1 MSLTKSLNI
10 NIKNSGLALALM
22 IGSSLITS
30 QLAFYHSPLV
40 SATDTVINAQVCQ
53 DGLKTASL
61 VSTTP
66 AHNESIRT
74 SNVNYKIR
82 TDWANFLTVKLNG
95 NPVFNQAIAYQAGVE
110 TNVPLNNLLASPQT
124 NTLTIEIKGGCPEQT
139 ITQTTNLIFLADILN
154 YTKQNT
160 KNRSPELQG
169 EVNNPDLEVRVY
181 IQGRSGFFRA
191 INHRNGKWTLPAGTI
206 TPDLEDGVYDIRIES
221 YNTTTSQV
229 VMTKSF
235 PRSLTIDNDPPSG
248 GINDD
253 KKDSTSEDRSPEIS
267 GKVDDPNAKV
277 KIEINGKE
285 YDAINNGDGTWSLP
299 KGSIDNLANGKYDI
313 KIKIIDQAGNVSES
327 NATININAKNSLG
340 FLIPPNTGYLRI
352 GRTNIPSW
360 LIYLIIIATASGIF
374 IKRKQT
380 NKS

>member
-1 MSLTKSLNI
+1 MSLTKNLNI
-10 NIKNSGLALALM
+10 DIKNKHLAIFIISALALGC
-22 IGSSLITS
+22 INQTWLHNV
-30 QLAFYHSPLV
+30 A
-40 SATDTVINAQVCQ
+40 SANQTTINAQVCQ
-53 DGLKTASL
+53 GGQQTPNL
-61 VSTTP
+61 VSTNP
-66 AHNESIRT
+66 ANGAITRT
-74 SNVNYKIR
+74 NHLNYVIR
-82 TDWANFLTVKLNG
+82 TDWASNLTVRLNG
-95 NPVFNQAIAYQAGVE
+95 TQVFSQNLNYQAGLE
-110 TNVPLNNLLASPQT
+110 TIIPINSLLAHPQV
-124 NTLTIEIKGGCPEQT
+124 NQIEIDIKGGCPEST
-139 ITQTTNLIFLADILN
+139 ITRSQTLIFQADILSLSETH
-154 YTKQNT
+154 TKS
-160 KNRSPELQG
+160 RSPELNG
-169 EVNNPDLEVRVY
+169 DVNNPDLEVRVY

-221 YNTTTSQV
+221 YNTNTSQV
-229 VMTKSF
+229 VITKSF
-235 PRSLTIDNDPPSG
+235 PRGLTIDNSPPSG

-360 LIYLIIIATASGIF
+360 LIYLIIIATASGIL

>member
-1 MSLTKSLNI
+1 MPLIKSLNT
-10 NIKNSGLALALM
+10 NIKNNSFTLALIIGGALVLTQ
-22 IGSSLITS
+22 SLLY
-30 QLAFYHSPLV
+30 QAPYA
-40 SATDTVINAQVCQ
+40 SASDTVIKAQVCQ
-53 DGLKTASL
+53 GGQQTVSL

-66 AHNESIRT
+66 ANSESIRT
-74 SNVNYKIR
+74 SSVNYQIR

-110 TNVPLNNLLASPQT
+110 TNVPLNNLLTSPQT

-154 YTKQNT
+154 YTKKNT

-181 IQGRSGFFRA
+181 VAGRSGFFRA

-267 GKVDDPNAKV
+267 GKVDDPNAKI

>member
-1 MSLTKSLNI
+1 MSLIKNLNI
-10 NIKNSGLALALM
+10 NTKDKIQLLVLIIISSMTFNYFFPSRSLAADTTIK
-22 IGSSLITS
+22 
-30 QLAFYHSPLV
+30 
-40 SATDTVINAQVCQ
+40 AQVCQ
-53 DGLKTASL
+53 DGPKTAA
-61 VSTTP
+61 VITTTP
-66 AHNESIRT
+66 NNGASIPT
-74 SNVNYKIR
+74 SNINYKIR

-95 NPVFNQAIAYQAGVE
+95 NTVFNQSVSYQADVE
-110 TNVPLNNLLASPQT
+110 TTVPLAHLLASPQV
-124 NTLTIEIKGGCPEQT
+124 NNITIEITGGCPET
-139 ITQTTNLIFLADILN
+139 TVSHNTQLIFLADLLS
-154 YTKQNT
+154 YNT
-160 KNRSPELQG
+160 QATQNRSPELSG
-169 EVNNPDLEVRVY
+169 EINNPNLEVRVY

-221 YNTTTSQV
+221 YNTNTSQV

-235 PRSLTIDNDPPSG
+235 PRGLTVDNDPPSG

-277 KIEINGKE
+277 KIEINSKE
-285 YDAINNGDGTWSLP
+285 YDAINNGDGTWILP

-313 KIKIIDQAGNVSES
+313 KIKIIDHAGNVSES

-360 LIYLIIIATASGIF
+360 LIYLIIIATASGIL